1 MTVRLSI
8 AFDSLMTKIIA
19 EVMIMN
25 YYSKYEAW
33 RDSEYVDSATRDELL
48 GIAGDDKEIKER
60 FYTDLSFGTG
70 GLRGVLGAGTNRINN
85 YIVRKT
91 TQGYAEYIKKCGKDA
106 MDRGV
111 VIAHDNRRF
120 SIEFSEQTAGVL
132 AANGIKA
139 YLFDSLRPTPELS
152 FAVRELG
159 AFGGVVITASHNP
172 PEYNGYKLY
181 DERGCQLVGDMNDGV
196 IAEIEKIA
204 DPLSV
209 KALSL
214 DEAGDLIKIL
224 DNSMDEKYYD
234 AVMSISLN
242 PDLDKSGVK
251 IVYSP
256 QHGTGNVPVRT
267 VLERF
272 GYNVIPVEEQCF
284 PNTEFVN
291 TKNPNPETDAAY
303 EMAFKYAKDADAD
316 IIITTDPDCD
326 RLGVAV
332 KKNGEYVRMTGNQ
345 SAAVLLEYILSERK
359 KKGTLPENGV
369 MFNTVVTS
377 NLGDKVCAKYGIE
390 TEKTLTGFKYI
401 GEKVYRH
408 ELAGDKVFVFGYEES
423 YGCLISDCVRDK
435 DGVQAS
441 LMLCEAAAF
450 YNAQGKTLLD
460 VLDELYSEHG
470 FFLDALDNFAFKGI
484 DGAEKITALVNG
496 LRNNPP
502 STAGNASVLEMEDYT
517 SKAMADR
524 GFPSSNVLRFL
535 LSDGS
540 WVAVR
545 PSGTEPK
552 CKFYFSVVAPNKAEA
567 EKKLAVMKATF
578 EANS

>member
-1 MTVRLSI
+1 MDFY
-8 AFDSLMTKIIA
+8 A
-19 EVMIMN
+19 
-25 YYSKYEAW
+25 KYEKW
-33 RDSEYVDSATRDELL
+33 CNSELIDADTRAELL
-48 GIAGDDKEIKER
+48 TIKDNDKEIKER
-60 FYTDLSFGTG
+60 FYSDISFGTG
-70 GLRGVLGAGTNRINN
+70 GLRGVIGAGTNRINK

-91 TQGYAEYIKKCGKDA
+91 TQGYAEYIKKCGKAA
-106 MDRGV
+106 MERGV

-120 SIEFSEQTAGVL
+120 SVEFSKETAGVL

-181 DERGCQLVGDMNDGV
+181 DERGCQLVSEINDDV
-196 IAEIEKIA
+196 IAEISKID

-209 KALSL
+209 KALTEA
-214 DEAGDLIKIL
+214 EAGELIVTLGKDI
-224 DNSMDEKYYD
+224 DEKYYE
-234 AVMSISLN
+234 AVMAISLN
-242 PDLDKSGVK
+242 PDVDKSGIK

-284 PNTEFVN
+284 PNTEFIN
-291 TKNPNPETDAAY
+291 TPNPNPETDAAY
-303 EMAFKYAKDADAD
+303 EMAFKYAKQADAD
-316 IIITTDPDCD
+316 IVITTDPDCD

-332 KKNGEYVRMTGNQ
+332 KKDGKYVRMTGNQ
-345 SAAVLLEYILSERK
+345 SAAVLLEYILSQRTE
-359 KKGTLPENGV
+359 KGTLPENGV

-377 NLGDKVCAKYGIE
+377 NLGDRVCGKYGVE
-390 TEKTLTGFKYI
+390 VEKTLTGFKYI

-408 ELAGDKVFVFGYEES
+408 ETKGDKTFVFGYEES

-435 DGVQAS
+435 DAVQAS
-441 LMLCEAAAF
+441 LMLCEAAAY
-450 YNAQGKTLLD
+450 YNDKGKTLLD
-460 VLDELYSEHG
+460 VLSEIYAEHG

-484 DGAEKITALVNG
+484 DGADRMAALLDG
-496 LRNNPP
+496 MRKDPP
-502 STAGNASVLEMEDYT
+502 KAAGDVSVVEMEDYM
-517 SKAMADR
+517 SKTMADK

-552 CKFYFSVVAPNKAEA
+552 CKFYFSVVAPDKAQA

-578 EANS
+578 EANC